1 MFLKALNF
9 LLIAF
14 EVVLIFNLIIIV
26 HELGH
31 FLAARWRGLVVDEFG
46 VWFGKA
52 LWKKKI
58 NGVWYSLGSVPAG
71 GFVKLPQMAPME
83 TIEGE
88 SETPREQLPPVK
100 PLDKIIVAFA
110 GPLFSFLLALAM
122 ATIVWGIGKPTNDI
136 ENTTTIGYVQKDGP
150 ADRAGL
156 KVGDKILE
164 VDGRKV
170 RKFFGPLE
178 SITWRIIRSEGD
190 TIPFKVERDGQILDI
205 PVGWAKEETAS
216 WKRKSLRKV
225 LIGPRITPQV
235 GKVDKGSP
243 AEAAG
248 LKEGDIITS
257 VNGQPSFNLDT
268 VIEVLSKN
276 VGQPVALTIDRSG
289 QKVESTITPVAA
301 KPAKPDEEPLGADIG
316 VEWGKI
322 ELVHPGP
329 WQQVVDAVMTI
340 RNMVDALVSPKSDV
354 KAQHFSGPVGIM
366 KVYYQ
371 LFEVEQGW
379 RLAIAFSVFFNVNL
393 AILNMLP
400 FPVLDGGHITL
411 ALIETVRRRPVNT
424 RALEVVQTAC
434 AVALIGFMLYVT
446 FFDVG
451 DFFRGKPRASTEQ
464 KQEATPAPA
473 K

>member
-9 LLIAF
+9 LFIAF

-52 LWKKKI
+52 IWKKKI
-58 NGVWYSLGSVPAG
+58 NGVWYSLGSIPAG

-88 SETPREQLPPVK
+88 TERPKEDLPPVK
-100 PLDKIIVAFA
+100 PLDKAIVAFA
-110 GPLFSFLLALAM
+110 GPLFSMLLAFAM
-122 ATIVWGIGKPTNDI
+122 AAIVWGIGKPTNDI
-136 ENTTTIGYVQKDGP
+136 ENTTTIGYIMEGGP
-150 ADRAGL
+150 ADKAGL

-164 VDGRKV
+164 VDGHKV

-178 SITWRIIRSEGD
+178 SVTWRIIRSEGE
-190 TIPFKVERDGQILDI
+190 TIPFKVERDGQVLTI
-205 PVGWAKEETAS
+205 PVGWTKEETAG

-225 LIGPRITPQV
+225 QIGPRITPQV
-235 GKVDKGSP
+235 GKVEPGSP
-243 AEAAG
+243 AEKAG
-248 LKEGDIITS
+248 LQVGDVITAT
-257 VNGQPSFNLDT
+257 NGQSHFNLDT
-268 VIEVLSKN
+268 VFEVFSKN
-276 VGQPVALTIDRSG
+276 IGKPLALTVDRKG
-289 QKVESTITPVAA
+289 QSVETTLTPEAA
-301 KPAKPDEEPLGADIG
+301 KPAKPDEQSLGAYVG
-316 VEWGKI
+316 VEWGML
-322 ELVHPGP
+322 ELVHPTP
-329 WQQVVDAVMTI
+329 WQQVVDAVVTI

-371 LFEVEQGW
+371 LFEVDQGW

-411 ALIETVRRRPVNT
+411 AAIESVRRRPVNT
-424 RALEVVQTAC
+424 RALEIIQTAC
-434 AVALIGFMLYVT
+434 ALALITFMLYVT
-446 FFDVG
+446 FFDVT
-451 DFFRGKPRASTEQ
+451 DSIKGKQQEVQ
-464 KQEATPAPA
+464 KQQATPAPM

>member
-9 LLIAF
+9 LFIAF

-52 LWKKKI
+52 IWKKKI
-58 NGVWYSLGSVPAG
+58 NGVWYSLGSIPAG

-88 SETPREQLPPVK
+88 TERPKEELPPVK
-100 PLDKIIVAFA
+100 PLDKAIVAFA
-110 GPLFSFLLALAM
+110 GPLFSMLLAFALA
-122 ATIVWGIGKPTNDI
+122 AVVWGVGKPTNDI
-136 ENTTTIGYVQKDGP
+136 ENTTTIGYVMEGGP
-150 ADRAGL
+150 ADKAGL

-164 VDGRKV
+164 VDGHKV

-178 SITWRIIRSEGD
+178 SVTWRIIRSEGE
-190 TIPFKVERDGQILDI
+190 TIPFKIERDGQILTI
-205 PVGWAKEETAS
+205 PVGWTKEETAG

-225 LIGPRITPQV
+225 QIGPRIKPEV
-235 GKVDKGSP
+235 GKVEKGSP
-243 AEAAG
+243 AEQAG
-248 LKEGDIITS
+248 LQPGDVIIAT
-257 VNGQPSFNLDT
+257 NGQSHFNLDT
-268 VIEVLSKN
+268 VFEVFSKN
-276 VGQPVALTIDRSG
+276 VGKPVALTVDRNG
-289 QKVESTITPVAA
+289 QKVETTLTPAAA
-301 KPAKPDEEPLGADIG
+301 KPQKPGDEVVGANIG
-316 VEWGKI
+316 VEWGMMK
-322 ELVHPGP
+322 LVHPSP
-329 WQQVVDAVMTI
+329 WQQVVDAVVTI
-340 RNMVDALVSPKSDV
+340 RNMVDALISPKSDV

-411 ALIETVRRRPVNT
+411 AAIEGVRRRPVNT
-424 RALEVVQTAC
+424 RALEIVQTAC
-434 AVALIGFMLYVT
+434 ALALITFMLYVT

-451 DFFRGKPRASTEQ
+451 DFFQGKAPAPAA
-464 KQEATPAPA
+464 EATPAPA

>member
-1 MFLKALNF
+1 MFLNVLKF

-58 NGVWYSLGSVPAG
+58 NGVWYSLGSIPAG

-88 SETPREQLPPVK
+88 SEERKENLPPVK
-100 PLDKIIVAFA
+100 PLDKPIVAFA
-110 GPLFSFLLALAM
+110 GPLFSLLLAFAM
-122 ATIVWGIGKPTNDI
+122 AAIVWGIGKPTNDI
-136 ENTTTIGYVQKDGP
+136 ENTTTIGYVMEGGP
-150 ADRAGL
+150 ADKAGL
-156 KVGDKILE
+156 EVGDKILE
-164 VDGRKV
+164 VDGHKV

-178 SITWRIIRSEGD
+178 SVTWRIIRSEGE
-190 TIPFKVERDGQILDI
+190 TIPFKIERGGQILDLN
-205 PVGWAKEETAS
+205 VGWTKEETAS

-225 LIGPRITPQV
+225 QIGPRIKPQV
-235 GKVDKGSP
+235 GKVDPGSP
-243 AEAAG
+243 AEKAG
-248 LKEGDIITS
+248 LQVGDVITAT
-257 VNGQPSFNLDT
+257 NGQSHFNLDT
-268 VIEVLSKN
+268 VFEVFSKN
-276 VGQPVALTIDRSG
+276 IGKPVALTIDRNG
-289 QKVESTITPVAA
+289 QTVETSIVPEAP
-301 KPAKPDEEPLGADIG
+301 KPTKPDEEPIGAHVG
-316 VEWGKI
+316 VEWGKM
-322 ELVHPGP
+322 ELVHPSP
-329 WQQVVDAVMTI
+329 WQQVVDAVVTI
-340 RNMVDALVSPKSDV
+340 RNMIDALAAPNSDV

-371 LFEVEQGW
+371 LFEVDQGW

-411 ALIETVRRRPVNT
+411 AAVEAVRRRPVNPK
-424 RALEVVQTAC
+424 ALEWVQTAC
-434 AVALIGFMLYVT
+434 ALALITFMLYVT
-446 FFDVG
+446 FYDVG
-451 DFFRGKPRASTEQ
+451 DFFKGKPAEAPPAA
-464 KQEATPAPA
+464 ATPAPA
-473 K
+473 E